1 MPQRDVREKD
11 GEERKIEIK
20 IKKKDW
26 DWHRDRAEDKIEIDI
41 KKDIERDRLICYG
54 LTCC

>member
-20 IKKKDW
+20 IKKKD
-26 DWHRDRAEDKIEIDI
+26 
-41 KKDIERDRLICYG
+41 
-54 LTCC
+54 